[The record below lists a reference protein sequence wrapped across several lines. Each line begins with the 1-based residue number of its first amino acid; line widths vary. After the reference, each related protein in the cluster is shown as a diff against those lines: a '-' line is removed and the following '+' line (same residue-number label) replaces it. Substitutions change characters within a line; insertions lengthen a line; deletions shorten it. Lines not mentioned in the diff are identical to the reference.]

1 MSGSKRFV
9 ILFCLM
15 LTTLF
20 FPGSLA
26 FAEDVFAEE
35 GPSFW
40 ERVNTGIKVALVLGI
55 FFYATRKKKK

>member
-1 MSGSKRFV
+1 MLSSKRFLTF
-9 ILFCLM
+9 LFLM
-15 LTTLF
+15 MLMSF
-20 FPGSLA
+20 FPGSLV